1 MYFNLHP
8 LDLAV
13 LAIYFFIVTYLGVV
27 VGKKKTKN
35 LSDFFIAGGKW
46 GPVVAFIF
54 VFASVVGGAEAVVV
68 AGASYES
75 GLSGIWYWWA
85 GLFGI
90 IVYYLFAPIYKR
102 SRVLN
107 PAEFLEMRFGS
118 NVATCYAIIVIVLIL
133 ANVGLFALAGGK
145 VIAGL
150 TGLSVEH
157 TVIIS
162 GVVVAAYIGSGGMM
176 ASLFTDMFQGIMTL
190 TAFCFLLL
198 PFLWQAADGFYGLR
212 QLPLEFWSLQSEQLP
227 AHDIFA
233 LIIASTFA
241 AVVQP
246 ILFSLIVVGKDERT
260 ATQCGWGH
268 LWKRT
273 ITILFAVYGLLF
285 FLYNPNLADP
295 EQAWG
300 IIMKD
305 LLPKGLLG
313 LLIASFFAALMSS
326 MDTISTS
333 NVGIIVDYLFRKRL
347 LPHRSTEFY
356 LFTAR
361 ICSVAV
367 VILSCWM
374 ALQFENLQV
383 FIKFFVP
390 FGLIIAIPFYFGIVW
405 RKANRQGVWASIGL
419 SMVTYFICQL
429 MTNRANVYYS
439 PEIIINLP
447 IWVSFWKEYT
457 FVITVFSPA
466 IVSLV
471 VIYIVSILTRPES
484 EVLLNRFYSIL
495 NTPLGEDDRL
505 YDVGIRLPMMKISGE
520 KSEVNFEEEIDVN
533 RLEKLYNSY
542 TMYKLCGPKSSIETL
557 VEPGLR
563 WYYRGALRLTVY
575 CCILICTLWLA
586 ARIMAFIS
594 ITQ

>member
-1 MYFNLHP
+1 MNIDLHP
-8 LDLAV
+8 LDLAI
-13 LAIYFFIVTYLGVV
+13 LAAYFLIVAFLGVV

-75 GLSGIWYWWA
+75 GLSGIWYWWS

-90 IVYYLFAPIYKR
+90 IIYYLFAPIYKR

-107 PAEFLEMRFGS
+107 PAEFLEMRYGA
-118 NVATCYAIIVIVLIL
+118 NVATVYALLVIVLIL
-133 ANVGLFALAGGK
+133 GNVGLFALAGGK

-150 TGLSVEH
+150 TGLSVEQ

-176 ASLFTDMFQGIMTL
+176 SSLFTDMFQGVMTL

-198 PFLWQAADGFYGLR
+198 PFLWQAADGFEGLR
-212 QLPLEFWSLQSEQLP
+212 QLPPEYWSLQSKQLP
-227 AHDIFA
+227 ARDIFA
-233 LIIASTFA
+233 LIFASTFG

-246 ILFSLIVVGKDERT
+246 ILFSLIVVGKDERA

-300 IIMKD
+300 IVMKE
-305 LLPKGLLG
+305 LLPTGLLG

-326 MDTISTS
+326 VDTISTS
-333 NVGIIVDYLFRKRL
+333 NVAIIVDYLFRKRL
-347 LPHRSTEFY
+347 LPRRSTDFY
-356 LFTAR
+356 LLAAR
-361 ICSVAV
+361 IISVVV
-367 VILSCWM
+367 VILSCWI
-374 ALQFENLQV
+374 ALQFDNLQV
-383 FIKFFVP
+383 FIKFFTP
-390 FGLIIAIPFYFGIVW
+390 FGLIIAIPFFFGIIW
-405 RKANRQGVWASIGL
+405 RRTNRQGVWATFGMG
-419 SMVTYFICQL
+419 MVTYFICQL
-429 MTNRANVYYS
+429 LTTYTNANYLSYS
-439 PEIIINLP
+439 ITDIPT
-447 IWVSFWKEYT
+447 WVSFWKDNT
-457 FVITVFSPA
+457 FVITVIAPA

-471 VIYIVSILTRPES
+471 AIYFVSILTRPES
-484 EVLLNRFYSIL
+484 DVLLNRFYCIL
-495 NTPLGEDDRL
+495 NTPLGEDNRL
-505 YDVGIRLPMMKISGE
+505 KAVGIRLPMMEKEGE
-520 KSEVNFEEEIDVN
+520 SKELNFEEEIDAI
-533 RLEKLYNSY
+533 RLEDLYNSY
-542 TMYKLCGPKSSIETL
+542 TAYKLCGPGSSIETL
-557 VEPGLR
+557 VEPNLN
-563 WYYRGALRLTVY
+563 WYYRGALWLTA
-575 CCILICTLWLA
+575 CCIFLIVSLWLA
-586 ARIMAFIS
+586 ARVMAYLS
-594 ITQ
+594 LG

>member
-1 MYFNLHP
+1 MDIDLHP

-13 LAIYFFIVTYLGVV
+13 LAAYFLIVTFLGVV
-27 VGKKKTKN
+27 VGKKKTKT

-107 PAEFLEMRFGS
+107 PAEFFEMRYGP
-118 NVATCYAIIVIVLIL
+118 NVATVYALLVIVIVL

-162 GVVVAAYIGSGGMM
+162 GLVVAAYIGSGGMM

-198 PFLWQAADGFYGLR
+198 PFLWQAADGFEGLR
-212 QLPLEFWSLQSEQLP
+212 QLPPEYWSLDSKQLP
-227 AHDIFA
+227 ARDIFA
-233 LIIASTFA
+233 LIFASTFG
-241 AVVQP
+241 AVATP
-246 ILFSLIVVGKDERT
+246 ILFSLIVVGKNERA

-285 FLYNPNLADP
+285 FLYNPHLADP

-300 IIMKD
+300 IVMKD
-305 LLPKGLLG
+305 LLPTGLLG

-326 MDTISTS
+326 MDTISAS
-333 NVGIIVDYLFRKRL
+333 NAAIIVDYLFRKRL
-347 LPHRSTEFY
+347 LPHRSSDFY
-356 LFTAR
+356 LLAAR
-361 ICSVAV
+361 ILSVIV

-374 ALQFENLQV
+374 ALQFDNLQV
-383 FIKFFVP
+383 FIKFFTP
-390 FGLIIAIPFYFGIVW
+390 FGLIIAIPLFFGIVW
-405 RKANRQGVWASIGL
+405 NRTNRQGTWASFGL
-419 SMVTYFICQL
+419 SLITYFICQL
-429 MTNRANVYYS
+429 ITQYTNAHYS
-439 PEIIINLP
+439 PNTDINLST
-447 IWVSFWKEYT
+447 WMSFWKENT
-457 FVITVFSPA
+457 FVITVFAPA
-466 IVSLV
+466 IVSV
-471 VIYIVSILTRPES
+471 TAITIVSILTRPEPD
-484 EVLLNRFYSIL
+484 VLLHRFYCIL
-495 NTPLGEDDRL
+495 NTPLGEDNRL
-505 YDVGIRLPMMKISGE
+505 KEVGIRLPMMEKHGDTKELDFDEKIDAAG
-520 KSEVNFEEEIDVN
+520 
-533 RLEKLYNSY
+533 LEDLYNSY
-542 TMYKLCGPKSSIETL
+542 RAYKLCGPGSSIETL
-557 VEPGLR
+557 VEPGLG
-563 WYYRGALRLTVY
+563 WYYRGALWLTA
-575 CCILICTLWLA
+575 CCIFLIFSLWIT
-586 ARIMAFIS
+586 ARFMASLS
-594 ITQ
+594 IAQ